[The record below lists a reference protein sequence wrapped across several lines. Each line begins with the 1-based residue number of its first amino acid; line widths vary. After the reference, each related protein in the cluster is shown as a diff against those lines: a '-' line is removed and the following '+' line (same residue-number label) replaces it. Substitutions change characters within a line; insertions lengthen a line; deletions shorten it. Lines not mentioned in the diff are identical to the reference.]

1 MSSEITTIGNWMQ
14 ELLPDFGPSQIE
26 SQIRLPIG
34 YHYPNKSEIETVIV
48 STDVD
53 YPLYIDNQS
62 VTSEKSIPLLLT
74 PIQAYEIALDIL
86 RSFEDKW
93 EAYVQEEAKVQ
104 SIFDEDDDW

>member
-14 ELLPDFGPSQIE
+14 ELLPDFGPNQIE

-34 YHYPNKSEIETVIV
+34 YHYPPKSEIETIVV

-53 YPLYIDNQS
+53 YPLCIDNQS

-74 PIQAYEIALDIL
+74 PVQAYEIALDIL

-93 EAYVQEEAKVQ
+93 EAYAQEEAKVQ